1 MMVVTM
7 TVVVAMVTTTTVEAV
22 LLLLLLLRSQNADCP
37 ALASAGPVESERRL
51 LLMMIATL
59 AMPMAM
65 TTIDVSETTRM
76 EWRQRTESDH
86 RHHHR
91 RHHQD
96 GDLLEPTSANGTHC
110 YYCYSVDSA
119 TLTVTSSHH

>member
-1 MMVVTM
+1 M
-7 TVVVAMVTTTTVEAV
+7 
-22 LLLLLLLRSQNADCP
+22 
-37 ALASAGPVESERRL
+37 
-51 LLMMIATL
+51 MMITTL

-96 GDLLEPTSANGTHC
+96 GDLLRTDVSER
-110 YYCYSVDSA
+110 YS
-119 TLTVTSSHH
+119 LLLLLLC